1 MCVELAAVGA
11 GLGLFTAVRELAQQR
26 YLAQGLWRTAL
37 WDAERLAIGGGALSL
52 AAGLV
57 LLAVVWLSQ
66 RIPRTTGA
74 PALNERVFG
83 HAVFLAFLAGVAMFG
98 SPQQGG
104 HGVGIPYRV
113 LVAISYAA
121 LWAALACVI
130 AVTIRR
136 PAAGQ
141 DEDWFGLRWLS
152 VVGIGF
158 VVVFLHLWTRGF
170 RPVYLTLISAGA
182 LFVCAAAYFALARPA
197 RFAHDRLRIPLG
209 RLLAGPVGRALS
221 VLVLLAAV
229 GLGGAGYVV
238 GSQARAAARARGRNV
253 ILIGID
259 TIRADRASLRSAN
272 ERGRDLTPNL
282 RRLAER
288 GTVFTNAIAQ
298 SSWTLP
304 SFASMLTGLYPEQH
318 GAEHLTSTLAPA
330 QVTLAELLREAGYH
344 TMSVVSCEY
353 LNAASGMGQGFE
365 VLDESQ
371 VRGHR
376 AVTSREITDRA
387 ISLLESNGARP
398 LFLFAHYFDPHF
410 CYRDHQEFD
419 FGAWYQGRLRDAVQ
433 NADQNAFCWL
443 IGAIGPAFADR
454 SRATDE
460 DRRFLRD
467 AYDGEVAFTDAQLGR
482 LLDYIERRRLWD
494 STMVIAVGD
503 HGEELLERNYSGHS
517 TTLYREQIDVPLV
530 IAAPG
535 VRHSVDP
542 EPAEARAIFPT
553 ICDFLNVPARANATP
568 ANSLLAQPRAGALV
582 RSSTRP
588 VAEPPRPEEFVPKY
602 VWLTCATDGR
612 WKLIKDHLR
621 DRAALYD
628 LRSDP
633 GETRDRSA
641 DNQEQ
646 RRKLESAL
654 DELDARAGLDRKTAG
669 RTEAD
674 QQQQRRLK
682 SLGYL

>member
-1 MCVELAAVGA
+1 
-11 GLGLFTAVRELAQQR
+11 
-26 YLAQGLWRTAL
+26 
-37 WDAERLAIGGGALSL
+37 
-52 AAGLV
+52 
-57 LLAVVWLSQ
+57 
-66 RIPRTTGA
+66 
-74 PALNERVFG
+74 
-83 HAVFLAFLAGVAMFG
+83 
-98 SPQQGG
+98 
-104 HGVGIPYRV
+104 
-113 LVAISYAA
+113 
-121 LWAALACVI
+121 
-130 AVTIRR
+130 
-136 PAAGQ
+136 
-141 DEDWFGLRWLS
+141 
-152 VVGIGF
+152 
-158 VVVFLHLWTRGF
+158 
-170 RPVYLTLISAGA
+170 
-182 LFVCAAAYFALARPA
+182 
-197 RFAHDRLRIPLG
+197 
-209 RLLAGPVGRALS
+209 
-221 VLVLLAAV
+221 
-229 GLGGAGYVV
+229 
-238 GSQARAAARARGRNV
+238 V

-259 TIRADRASLRSAN
+259 TIRADRASLLSAN

-304 SFASMLTGLYPEQH
+304 SFASMLTGMYPEQH

-365 VLDESQ
+365 VLDDSQ

-387 ISLLESNGARP
+387 ISQLESNGARP

-419 FGAWYQGRLRDAVQ
+419 FGDWYQGRLRDAVQ

-443 IGAIGPAFADR
+443 IGAIGPTFADR

-467 AYDGEVAFTDAQLGR
+467 AYDEEVAFTDAQLGR

-568 ANSLLAQPRAGALV
+568 ANSLLAERDTGALG

-588 VAEPPRPEEFVPKY
+588 VAEPPRPGEFVPKY

-633 GETRDRSA
+633 GETRDCSA

-646 RRKLESAL
+646 RRKLENAL
-654 DELDARAGLDRKTAG
+654 DELDARVELDRKTAG

-674 QQQQRRLK
+674 QEQKRRLK